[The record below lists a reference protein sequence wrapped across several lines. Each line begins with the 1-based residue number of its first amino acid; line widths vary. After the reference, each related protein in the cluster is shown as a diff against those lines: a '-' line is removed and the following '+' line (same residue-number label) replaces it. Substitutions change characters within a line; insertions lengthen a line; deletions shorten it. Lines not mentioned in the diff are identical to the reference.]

1 MRLMTRY
8 TLSSTSVQRSLLVC
22 MFFLSKERITGKAR
36 ERNNNN
42 NNRKEYV
49 GFLMCQ
55 TVFSFFPLLYN
66 ENAEKE
72 TARRLY
78 SKRTPTHTKERK
90 GKGEKKENGFKS
102 VQKKKKRRKQ
112 EKMNLLRE

>member
-1 MRLMTRY
+1 
-8 TLSSTSVQRSLLVC
+8 
-22 MFFLSKERITGKAR
+22 
-36 ERNNNN
+36 
-42 NNRKEYV
+42 
-49 GFLMCQ
+49 MCQ

-90 GKGEKKENGFKS
+90 GKGGKKKKKTDS
-102 VQKKKKRRKQ
+102 KVCKKKKREESKR
-112 EKMNLLRE
+112 R

>member
-1 MRLMTRY
+1 
-8 TLSSTSVQRSLLVC
+8 

-102 VQKKKKRRKQ
+102 VQKKKK
-112 EKMNLLRE
+112 EKKAREDESSARMIENSKKEREILKKR

>member
-1 MRLMTRY
+1 
-8 TLSSTSVQRSLLVC
+8 
-22 MFFLSKERITGKAR
+22 
-36 ERNNNN
+36 
-42 NNRKEYV
+42 
-49 GFLMCQ
+49 MCQ

-90 GKGEKKENGFKS
+90 GKGGKKKKKTDS
-102 VQKKKKRRKQ
+102 KVCKKKKKRRKQ